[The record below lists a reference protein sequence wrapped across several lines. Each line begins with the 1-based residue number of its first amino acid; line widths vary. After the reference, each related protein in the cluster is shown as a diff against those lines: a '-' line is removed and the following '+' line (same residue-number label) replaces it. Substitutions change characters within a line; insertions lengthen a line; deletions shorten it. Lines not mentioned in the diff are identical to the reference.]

1 LINFTLSHKE
11 VIFMKVRGTQNDVK
25 TVDVNVDTV
34 YIRSNITRIETN
46 DFTGWEY
53 DEQRFQIR
61 DYIQNLANNVDTQSI
76 AMLLSIIIGEVDTL
90 RSRIEVL
97 EGK

>member
-1 LINFTLSHKE
+1 
-11 VIFMKVRGTQNDVK
+11 MKVRGTQNDVK

-76 AMLLSIIIGEVDTL
+76 AMLLSIIMGEVDTL

>member
-1 LINFTLSHKE
+1 
-11 VIFMKVRGTQNDVK
+11 MKVRGTQNDVK